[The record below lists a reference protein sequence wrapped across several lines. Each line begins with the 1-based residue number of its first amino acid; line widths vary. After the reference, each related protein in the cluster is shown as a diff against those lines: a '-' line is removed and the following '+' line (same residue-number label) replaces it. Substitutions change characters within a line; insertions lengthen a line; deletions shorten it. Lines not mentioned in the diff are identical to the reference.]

1 MNSKEKFR
9 ISQYLT
15 KKNSRGITLVS
26 LVITVIVLL
35 ILSTI
40 TINALNGDNGILKR
54 ATEAKENTQI
64 SQEKEIVQLAVV
76 NVVKDNKRMNQSNLQ
91 SEMDKQYKEGKT
103 IVSDN
108 GDSTFSV
115 IFVDSNREYDVVSG
129 EVKSGKNW
137 SEIKQNAKAPEE
149 QKEERNNGVIGI
161 GTDGKS
167 VNMDLWE
174 YTLKDGT
181 YTLNDID
188 DINDTNGANETKGYL
203 GKIIDGKI
211 QGTVPMYIKAK
222 TDKDF
227 VPVTSLRDTFI
238 NLKNDFDDFVTTP
251 EIPSTVTNM
260 QSTFSRC
267 GKLVNITNLPPK
279 LESLKWTFYKCT
291 SLENFNQNIPDTVT
305 TMEETFLGCGKL
317 ANFDKELPK
326 NLKTMKGTFLWC
338 EKLKAFDK
346 EIPEGVTNM
355 RSTFDQCKSL
365 ERFNSS
371 IPESV
376 TNMYGTFSQCKKLT
390 NINIVVPK
398 NVTNLQYTFGD
409 CQLLNGTVEINASVT
424 GKILDGNSKI
434 DYFACFRL
442 WNCNRK

>member
-54 ATEAKENTQI
+54 ATEAKGNTQI

-149 QKEERNNGVIGI
+149 QKEDRNNGVIGI

-227 VPVTSLRDTFI
+227 VPVTSLKDTFI

-279 LESLKWTFYKCT
+279 LESLRWTFYKCT

-305 TMEETFLGCGKL
+305 TMEETFLGCGEL

-326 NLKTMKGTFLWC
+326 NLKTMKGTFFLC

-346 EIPEGVTNM
+346 EIPEGVTSM

-365 ERFNSS
+365 QRFNSS

>member
-1 MNSKEKFR
+1 MVNK
-9 ISQYLT
+9 T
-15 KKNSRGITLVS
+15 KKQNGITLVS

-35 ILSTI
+35 ILAAV
-40 TINALNGDNGILKR
+40 TINALSGDNGILKR
-54 ATEAKENTQI
+54 ATEAKENAQI

-91 SEMDKQYKEGKT
+91 SEMDKQYKKGKT

-188 DINDTNGANETKGYL
+188 DTNGTNETKGYL

-222 TDKDF
+222 TDRDF
-227 VPVTSLRDTFI
+227 VPVTSLKDTFI

-305 TMEETFLGCGKL
+305 TMEETFLGCVKL

-326 NLKTMKGTFLWC
+326 NLKTLKGTFLWC

-365 ERFNSS
+365 QRFNSS

>member
-1 MNSKEKFR
+1 MVNK
-9 ISQYLT
+9 T
-15 KKNSRGITLVS
+15 KKQNGITLVS

-35 ILSTI
+35 ILAAV
-40 TINALNGDNGILKR
+40 TINALSGDNGILKR
-54 ATEAKENTQI
+54 ATEAKENAQI

-76 NVVKDNKRMNQSNLQ
+76 NVVKDNKRINQSNLQ
-91 SEMDKQYKEGKT
+91 SEIDKQYKEGKT

-188 DINDTNGANETKGYL
+188 DTNGANETKGYL

-222 TDKDF
+222 TDRDF
-227 VPVTSLRDTFI
+227 VPVTSLKDTFI

-305 TMEETFLGCGKL
+305 TMEETFLGCVKL

-326 NLKTMKGTFLWC
+326 NLKTLKGTFLWC

-365 ERFNSS
+365 QRFNSS

>member
-1 MNSKEKFR
+1 M
-9 ISQYLT
+9 L
-15 KKNSRGITLVS
+15 KKVKKQGGITLIA

-40 TINALNGDNGILKR
+40 TINALSGDNGILKR

-305 TMEETFLGCGKL
+305 TMEETFLGCVKL

-326 NLKTMKGTFLWC
+326 NLKTLKGTFYWC
-338 EKLKAFDK
+338 EKLKAFDE

-398 NVTNLQYTFGD
+398 NVTNLQYTFGN
-409 CQLLNGTVEINASVT
+409 CLVLSGTIEINANVT
-424 GKILDGNSKI
+424 GRRI
-434 DYFACFRL
+434 DNEVDYYACFRL
-442 WNCNRK
+442 CNCNRK

>member
-54 ATEAKENTQI
+54 ATEAKGNTQI

-227 VPVTSLRDTFI
+227 VPVTSLKDTFI

-279 LESLKWTFYKCT
+279 LESLRWTYYKCT

-305 TMEETFLGCGKL
+305 TMEETFLGCGEL

-326 NLKTMKGTFLWC
+326 NLKTMKGTFFLC

-346 EIPEGVTNM
+346 EIPEGVTSM

-365 ERFNSS
+365 QRFNSS

-376 TNMYGTFSQCKKLT
+376 TNMYATFSQCKKLT

-424 GKILDGNSKI
+424 GKILDVNSKI

>member
-91 SEMDKQYKEGKT
+91 SEMDKQYKKGKT

-188 DINDTNGANETKGYL
+188 DTNGTNETKGYL

-222 TDKDF
+222 TDRDF
-227 VPVTSLRDTFI
+227 VPVTSLKDTFI

-279 LESLKWTFYKCT
+279 LESLRWTFYKCT

-305 TMEETFLGCGKL
+305 TMEETFLGCVKL

-326 NLKTMKGTFLWC
+326 NLKTLKGTFLWC

-365 ERFNSS
+365 QRFNSS

>member
-1 MNSKEKFR
+1 MVNK
-9 ISQYLT
+9 T
-15 KKNSRGITLVS
+15 KKQNGITLVS

-35 ILSTI
+35 ILAAV
-40 TINALNGDNGILKR
+40 TINALSGDNGILKR
-54 ATEAKENTQI
+54 ATEAKENAQI

-76 NVVKDNKRMNQSNLQ
+76 NVVKDNKRINQSNLQ
-91 SEMDKQYKEGKT
+91 SEIDKQYKEGKT

-188 DINDTNGANETKGYL
+188 DTNGTNETKGYL

-222 TDKDF
+222 TDRDF
-227 VPVTSLRDTFI
+227 VPVTSLKDTFI

-279 LESLKWTFYKCT
+279 LESLRWTFYKCT

-305 TMEETFLGCGKL
+305 TMEETFLGCVKL

-326 NLKTMKGTFLWC
+326 NLKTLKGTFLWC

-365 ERFNSS
+365 QRFNSS

-376 TNMYGTFSQCKKLT
+376 TNMYATFSQCKKLT

-409 CQLLNGTVEINASVT
+409 CQLLNGPVEINASVT

>member
-40 TINALNGDNGILKR
+40 TINALSGDNGILKR

-181 YTLNDID
+181 YMLNDID

-227 VPVTSLRDTFI
+227 VPVTSLKDTFI

-279 LESLKWTFYKCT
+279 LESLRWTFYKCT

-305 TMEETFLGCGKL
+305 TMEETFLGCGEL

-326 NLKTMKGTFLWC
+326 NLKTLKGTFFLC
-338 EKLKAFDK
+338 ESLKAFDN
-346 EIPEGVTNM
+346 EIPEGVTSM

-365 ERFNSS
+365 QRFNSS

>member
-91 SEMDKQYKEGKT
+91 SEMDKQYKKGKT

-227 VPVTSLRDTFI
+227 VPVTSLKDTFI

-279 LESLKWTFYKCT
+279 LESLRWTFYKCT

-326 NLKTMKGTFLWC
+326 NLKTLKGTFYRC
-338 EKLKAFDK
+338 ENLKAFDK

-365 ERFNSS
+365 QRFNSS

-376 TNMYGTFSQCKKLT
+376 TNMYATFSQCKKLT

-424 GKILDGNSKI
+424 GKILDDNSKI
-434 DYFACFRL
+434 DYYACFRL
-442 WNCNRK
+442 CNCNRK

>member
-54 ATEAKENTQI
+54 ATEAKGNTQI

-227 VPVTSLRDTFI
+227 VPVTSLKDTFI

-279 LESLKWTFYKCT
+279 IESLRWTFYKCT

-305 TMEETFLGCGKL
+305 TMEETFLGCGEL

-326 NLKTMKGTFLWC
+326 NLKTMKGTFFLC

-346 EIPEGVTNM
+346 EIPEGVTSM

-365 ERFNSS
+365 QRFNSS

-424 GKILDGNSKI
+424 GKILDVNSKI

>member
-54 ATEAKENTQI
+54 ATEAKGNTQI

-227 VPVTSLRDTFI
+227 VPVTSLKDTFI

-279 LESLKWTFYKCT
+279 LESLRWTFYKCT

-305 TMEETFLGCGKL
+305 TMEETFLGCGEL

-326 NLKTMKGTFLWC
+326 NLKTMKGTFFLC

-346 EIPEGVTNM
+346 EIPEGVTSM

-365 ERFNSS
+365 QRFNSS

-424 GKILDGNSKI
+424 GKILDVNSKI